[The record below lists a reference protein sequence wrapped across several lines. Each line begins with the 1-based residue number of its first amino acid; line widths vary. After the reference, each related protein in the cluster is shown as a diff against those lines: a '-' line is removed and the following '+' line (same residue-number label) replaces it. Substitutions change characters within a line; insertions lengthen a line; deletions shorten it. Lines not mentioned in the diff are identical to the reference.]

1 MERGFLSAH
10 GDFLITGL
18 ISRFI
23 ITNRWLPRL
32 MGLIMAAPAVQF
44 VLEGLMA
51 PRPFPASL
59 G

>member
-1 MERGFLSAH
+1 MEHGFLGAH

-18 ISRFI
+18 I
-23 ITNRWLPRL
+23 
-32 MGLIMAAPAVQF
+32 MAAPAVHF

-51 PRPFPASL
+51 RRPFPASL

>member
-1 MERGFLSAH
+1 MGHGFLGAH

-23 ITNRWLPRL
+23 IMNRQLPRL
-32 MGLIMAAPAVQF
+32 MGLIMAAPAVRF

-51 PRPFPASL
+51 AFPSL
-59 G
+59 HQ